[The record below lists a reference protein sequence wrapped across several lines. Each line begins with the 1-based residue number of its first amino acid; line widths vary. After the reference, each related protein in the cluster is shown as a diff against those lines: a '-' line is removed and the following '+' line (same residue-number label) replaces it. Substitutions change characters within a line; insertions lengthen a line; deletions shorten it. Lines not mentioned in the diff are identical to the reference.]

1 MKKSTI
7 LVTLS
12 AIVVLF
18 LGAGTGTLYYL
29 NQQVKSAKQDLRTEI
44 KSLNQENAE
53 LKADLKELEE
63 QAKEAEEKIEETKE
77 KSGKESPTPARE
89 ETETEAKDEEDSITQ
104 VIEKAI
110 DSMALDPGDFDV
122 INIKHKNNWATAQA
136 APEDSSM
143 ETELF
148 VLQKKNGT
156 WTIIGQGTGLGHS
169 DYPDSPPELWP

>member
-7 LVTLS
+7 LLTFS

-29 NQQVKSAKQDLRTEI
+29 NQQVKSAKEDLRTEL

-63 QAKEAEEKIEETKE
+63 QAKKAEEKI
-77 KSGKESPTPARE
+77 E
-89 ETETEAKDEEDSITQ
+89 ETETEAKDEEDLITQ

-110 DSMALDPGDFDV
+110 DNMALDPGDFDV
-122 INIKHKNNWATAQA
+122 INIKHKNDWATAQ
-136 APEDSSM
+136 
-143 ETELF
+143 
-148 VLQKKNGT
+148 
-156 WTIIGQGTGLGHS
+156 
-169 DYPDSPPELWP
+169 